1 MNTFSDI
8 FNEEARKLEVWWKA
22 TEIEGHNPMEW
33 RQDELGNL
41 IQFSAYGDRS
51 SDFGWEIDH
60 IVPLADDGTDDI
72 SNLRPLHWR
81 ANVGR
86 NR

>member
-1 MNTFSDI
+1 MKTFSEV
-8 FNEEARKLEVWWKA
+8 FNEEARKLEVWFKA
-22 TEIEGHNPMEW
+22 TPIEGYDSTEW
-33 RQDELGNL
+33 RRDELGNP

-60 IVPLADDGTDDI
+60 IVPLASGGLDVA
-72 SNLRPLHWR
+72 SNLRPLHWK
-81 ANVGR
+81 ANVSR